1 MISSA
6 LFGQFSLQSSH
17 LLLKGGDV
25 SLVGALLL
33 QQISPLRLQAVHPV
47 ALRGHEVSVG
57 RLSVTQLGSNVL
69 KPNNQRSD
77 LIIETLTQV
86 QPAVAP
92 SKHLFR
98 QKQRAARL

>member
-1 MISSA
+1 MVSSA
-6 LFGQFSLQSSH
+6 LFGQFSLQCSH

-47 ALRGHEVSVG
+47 ALRGHEVSVV
-57 RLSVTQLGSNVL
+57 RQSVTQLGSNIL
-69 KPNNQRSD
+69 KPNQRSD
-77 LIIETLTQV
+77 LINKTLTEV

-92 SKHLFR
+92 SEHLFR
-98 QKQRAARL
+98 QKQRATLL